1 MHILERGIAMRAA
14 RVLKPYT
21 VVGEEM
27 LITSRPVNSG
37 VICLTHVMTLSMS
50 HANYVAALREF
61 PTMAPIVRRNV
72 VRDAVRQAVRVQ
84 VLAQVPYVSA
94 EYECCQIKDVLHSHL
109 ETLKLMQMLDC
120 AKGIRTGAAQLMN
133 PNSTTTRRE
142 IDRNATPLQLQAI
155 YDVKLFIDL
164 SDPGKYARLRTTARM
179 LEKACKRVFLVKRV
193 IAHLEKQSHY
203 HPAVL
208 AMEHE
213 LQNHGLEHLLQVP
226 PCHARKIHFA
236 GYM

>member
-1 MHILERGIAMRAA
+1 MRAA

-50 HANYVAALREF
+50 HGKYTAALRDY
-61 PTMAPIVRRNV
+61 PAMAPIVRRNV
-72 VRDAVRQAVRVQ
+72 VRDAVRQAVRPRD
-84 VLAQVPYVSA
+84 LACKQSLGTKAKAFGQSYVMDLVDSG
-94 EYECCQIKDVLHSHL
+94 CHHL
-109 ETLKLMQMLDC
+109 LQMLDC
-120 AKGIRTGAAQLMN
+120 AKGIRTAVLQLMN
-133 PNSTTTRRE
+133 PHSKTTRRE
-142 IDRNATPLQLQAI
+142 IERNATAFQLQVL

-164 SDPGKYARLRTTARM
+164 ADPYTYRKLRDVARV
-179 LEKACKRVFLVKRV
+179 LEKTCKRIVLVKRV
-193 IAHLEKQSHY
+193 TALLEKQSHY

-213 LQNHGLEHLLQVP
+213 LQSHGLDNMLQVQNLFMHYRRSQP
-226 PCHARKIHFA
+226 L
-236 GYM
+236 GQLV